1 MPLGRG
7 TPPAHTASAG
17 GLKPAKAVALLE
29 KVPDINP
36 SAVHCIARFFCQ
48 IVTSSDSKRR
58 LINLAS
64 ALHRNEELVKRAELA
79 YFQTLDGNNDDMR
92 KLVCMSATDL
102 ATPERQLKRITNRK
116 DEMTTKKFSV
126 CFRPVMDDRE
136 KHEQQARSVLPTRV
150 GSVSNLGD

>member
-1 MPLGRG
+1 MVV
-7 TPPAHTASAG
+7 AS
-17 GLKPAKAVALLE
+17 LE
-29 KVPDINP
+29 KVPSMNQ
-36 SAVHCIARFFCQ
+36 SAVHCLARFFCQ

-58 LINLAS
+58 LINLTS
-64 ALHRNEELVKRAELA
+64 ALRRNKELVKRAESA
-79 YFQTLDGNNDDMR
+79 YFETLDGNNDDMR
-92 KLVCMSATDL
+92 ELVCMSTEEL

>member
-17 GLKPAKAVALLE
+17 GLKPAMVVALLE
-29 KVPDINP
+29 KVPSMNP
-36 SAVHCIARFFCQ
+36 SAVHCIALFFCQ

-64 ALHRNEELVKRAELA
+64 ALRRNEELVKRAELA

-102 ATPERQLKRITNRK
+102 ATTERMLQRSANEKRATQ
-116 DEMTTKKFSV
+116 TSQFTP
-126 CFRPVMDDRE
+126 CFRPVMDERE
-136 KHEQQARSVLPTRV
+136 EHELEMRKLQKSRV